1 LQVEYGMQAVQRGS
15 SFLIALVANDEYAIL
30 ITESSKT
37 EAGSSKV
44 HRITSG
50 VFMVTA
56 GLSGDARALAA
67 SVRSYSLQ
75 HQLNYGELPTVKQV
89 ARHVASVQHALT
101 RTGGARPLG
110 CTAAIVG
117 IDPIEGRMKLYQTDP
132 GGILEECVCSVAG
145 KDQSLILEGLR
156 RMSDDVWKESREGS
170 DDTTEKSRLT
180 GSVSAILR
188 AFSSAYNKLEDDKTL
203 DVWVMRSSSARRGGV
218 HMTCFR
224 DAQLSQSESVLE
236 AMASHLEIV

>member
-1 LQVEYGMQAVQRGS
+1 MEYGMQAAQRGS
-15 SFLIALVANDEYAIL
+15 SFLVALVANDEYAVL
-30 ITESSKT
+30 VTESSKT

-44 HRITSG
+44 HRISSG

-56 GLSGDARALAA
+56 GLSGDARALAS
-67 SVRSYSLQ
+67 SVRTYSLQ
-75 HQLNYGELPTVKQV
+75 HQLSYGELPTVKQV

-101 RTGGARPLG
+101 RAGGARPLG

-145 KDQSLILEGLR
+145 KGQSLILEGLR
-156 RMSDDVWKESREGS
+156 RRSDDVWNDMREGS
-170 DDTTEKSRLT
+170 HDTTDKARLI
-180 GSVSAILR
+180 GSVSAILQ
-188 AFSSAYNKLEDDKTL
+188 AFSSADNKSADDKTL
-203 DVWVMRSSSARRGGV
+203 DVWIMRPSSARRGGI

-224 DAQLSQSESVLE
+224 DAQPTRSDSMLE
-236 AMASHLEIV
+236 AMASHLQLV